1 MAITSKGE
9 KVVALSGGGP
19 IGPDRMELLEQK
31 VNTLS
36 EDVAVIKSN
45 YATKGDLQEM
55 SASLGRW
62 MLGVFVSIVTIMTGI
77 LGAVIWHVVGLLASH
92 H

>member
-1 MAITSKGE
+1 MTITSRGDKLT
-9 KVVALSGGGP
+9 AIAGGGP
-19 IGPDRMELLEQK
+19 PGTDRMELLERK
-31 VNTLS
+31 VNALS

-45 YATKGDLQEM
+45 YATKADLHEM
-55 SASLGRW
+55 GASLGRW